1 MKPARRY
8 TLGERVGAP
17 KALREDA
24 NPNRA
29 SRGVAYPS
37 EIIPEWWA
45 KSSRNAE
52 RHQIGM
58 RAAARAARPPLRDRG
73 FADSPLEEAVTSEL
87 VSEGQFPAS
96 WENTGNFIDSGLG
109 CPNYRSKLR

>member
-73 FADSPLEEAVTSEL
+73 FADSPLEGRGFEL
-87 VSEGQFPAS
+87 SVPLQKP
-96 WENTGNFIDSGLG
+96 TGVDHPGSAAAERREVQVGLII
-109 CPNYRSKLR
+109 R

>member
-58 RAAARAARPPLRDRG
+58 RAAARAVRPPLRDRG
-73 FADSPLEEAVTSEL
+73 FADSPLEQSGFEL
-87 VSEGQFPAS
+87 
-96 WENTGNFIDSGLG
+96 
-109 CPNYRSKLR
+109 